1 MNSLGRQMSV
11 VTFFLFRLWST
22 PDLLHGKIQFVTT
35 LSATLTFLMVMFR
48 TTSKRLTA
56 LRVEMFFI
64 KAYSVNLLIYLF
76 LYLFIFLFIY
86 LFIQLSDVENSV
98 LKRKSFLN

>member
-1 MNSLGRQMSV
+1 
-11 VTFFLFRLWST
+11 
-22 PDLLHGKIQFVTT
+22 
-35 LSATLTFLMVMFR
+35 
-48 TTSKRLTA
+48 
-56 LRVEMFFI
+56 MFFI

-98 LKRKSFLN
+98 LNQKSFLN